1 MNNQYLF
8 INLSILYFITIPK
21 YKKTFILLNEFISFI
36 KIIQN

>member
-8 INLSILYFITIPK
+8 INLSILYFITFTK
-21 YKKTFILLNEFISFI
+21 YMKTFILLNEFISFT